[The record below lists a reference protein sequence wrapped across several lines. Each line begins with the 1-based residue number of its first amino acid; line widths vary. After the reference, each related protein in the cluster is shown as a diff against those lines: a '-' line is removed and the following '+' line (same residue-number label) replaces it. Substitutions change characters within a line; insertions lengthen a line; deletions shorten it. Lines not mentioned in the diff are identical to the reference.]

1 MAVQFTHLDA
11 AESTFFS
18 RELEQIRAKNYNVK
32 YAALKGLEFVP
43 VDASLDPGVETVTY
57 RQWDSVGV
65 AKIVA
70 SYANDFPRADVLAN
84 EFTSKIKSIGAS
96 FGYNV
101 QEIRA
106 ARREGRPLDSMK
118 AAACRKAID
127 QKIDAVVQTGD
138 TATGL
143 LGLLNQTNALVY
155 TVPTDGAGASSAWSA
170 KSSDQVA
177 RDMHAAVH
185 YIVTTTKEVERPDTM
200 ILPLAQFMYVSVTRM
215 STIDSTSILE
225 FFLKTSGYITSVQ
238 SWLPLATAGSGNT
251 TRMVVYRKDPDAL
264 QFLMPVPFEQFPPQ
278 EAGLE
283 FVTYCHARVG
293 GVVAYYPLSIC
304 YADGI

>member
-11 AESTFFS
+11 TESTFFS

-70 SYANDFPRADVLAN
+70 SYANDFPRADVLAA

-96 FGYNV
+96 FGFNV

-127 QKIDAVVQTGD
+127 QKIDTIVQTGD

-143 LGLLNQTNALVY
+143 LGLLNQPNALTY
-155 TVPTDGAGASSAWSA
+155 TIPSDGAGSAQTFAS
-170 KSSDQVA
+170 KTSDQVA
-177 RDMHAAVH
+177 RDMHAAAH
-185 YIVTTTKEVERPDTM
+185 YIVSTTKEVERPDTM
-200 ILPLAQFMYVSVTRM
+200 VLPLTQFMYVSVTRM
-215 STIDSTSILE
+215 STIDATTILE

-238 SWLPLATAGSGNT
+238 SWLPLATAGSGGT
-251 TRMVVYRKDPDAL
+251 TRMLVYRKDPDAL

-278 EAGLE
+278 EQGLE
-283 FVTYCHARVG
+283 IVTYCHSRVG